1 MHGLLNISLP
11 KIQSNWL
18 ALNNSSNGKASA
30 VIKANSYGLGMVK
43 VAKSL
48 IDVGCQ
54 FFYVANINEAIQ
66 LRKNIKS
73 KKIKIAVFEGFFKGS
88 ESNYFEN
95 QLTPIINNLEQ
106 FTKLYC
112 SQKVVI
118 WLILLSILKNRD
130 SLFKRLPSHSKQFS
144 LTM

>member
-1 MHGLLNISLP
+1 MYGLLKISLQ

-30 VIKANSYGLGMVK
+30 VIKANSYGLGMVH

-48 IDVGCQ
+48 IEVGCQ
-54 FFYVANINEAIQ
+54 FFYVASINEAIQ

-88 ESNYFEN
+88 ESNYLEN
-95 QLTPIINNLEQ
+95 QIEN
-106 FTKLYC
+106 
-112 SQKVVI
+112 
-118 WLILLSILKNRD
+118 ILG
-130 SLFKRLPSHSKQFS
+130 
-144 LTM
+144 

>member
-1 MHGLLNISLP
+1 MVRP
-11 KIQSNWL
+11 
-18 ALNNSSNGKASA
+18 AA

-66 LRKNIKS
+66 LRKNINS

-106 FTKLYC
+106 LKRINKFNSKKEKSVQYYT
-112 SQKVVI
+112 
-118 WLILLSILKNRD
+118 LILE
-130 SLFKRLPSHSKQFS
+130 
-144 LTM
+144 